1 MESQTNMKPSF
12 RLLLTLILAATI
24 IALGQPRAPRTGVAE
39 RTPAAILAQAR
50 AEFEMVVIEIALL
63 RYDGRRQ

>member
-1 MESQTNMKPSF
+1 MESQTNMKPPF

-24 IALGQPRAPRTGVAE
+24 IAQPSAPRTGVAE
-39 RTPAAILAQAR
+39 RTPAATLAQAR